1 MKRKIA
7 LVIAAVM
14 TVSMLGG
21 CGGSKGYDYTAGN
34 GSFSITLPSEDWEIT
49 SEDDESGMYIFS
61 LPATSDSAVDTGLD
75 SDAVILY
82 FNLSA
87 ETGTLGYDTI
97 PTTEEA
103 LVESL
108 GDELEYEVLDFEGDE
123 DENGVKSNYYTIK
136 FVDDTMEGYIASK
149 TVANSEE
156 GYIIAGEV
164 LSSEEDLLED
174 VKKSIES
181 VEKHETT
188 DTADTDNTD
197 NSDDIDFI
205 DDTADTDETA
215 AE

>member
-7 LVIAAVM
+7 LVIAAV
-14 TVSMLGG
+14 TAVTMLGG
-21 CGGSKGYDYTAGN
+21 CGGSKGYVYTAED
-34 GSFSITLPSEDWEIT
+34 GSFSITLPSEDWEAT
-49 SEDDESGMYIFS
+49 AEYAESGMYVFS
-61 LPATSDSAVDTGLD
+61 LPATSDSAVETGLD
-75 SDAVILY
+75 SEAVILY

-87 ETGTLGYDTI
+87 EAGSLGYDTI

-123 DENGVKSNYYTIK
+123 DEDGVKSNYYTIK
-136 FVDDTMEGYIASK
+136 FVDEEMEGYIASK

-164 LSSEEDLLED
+164 LSSEEDLLDD
-174 VKKSIES
+174 VKKAIES
-181 VEKHETT
+181 VEK
-188 DTADTDNTD
+188 
-197 NSDDIDFI
+197 
-205 DDTADTDETA
+205 